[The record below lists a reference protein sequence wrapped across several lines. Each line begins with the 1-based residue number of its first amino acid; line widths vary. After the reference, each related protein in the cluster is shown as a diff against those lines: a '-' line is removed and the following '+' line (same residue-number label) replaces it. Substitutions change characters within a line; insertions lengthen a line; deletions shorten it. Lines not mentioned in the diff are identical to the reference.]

1 MLYLLTTRK
10 AHLQNLRQLNV
21 RLISASEDTD
31 VLQLANSF
39 SLVLEGLDEY
49 STKADL
55 EQVWENQIAPYQQ
68 ELREARG
75 QAPRGQRAPKL
86 QRLRAGIPLY
96 KAWIELGNIKAAL
109 DRLEK
114 QDPSWANTEPETAR
128 RVISVLHSLLQ
139 PVEEPKA
146 KGQG

>member
-21 RLISASEDTD
+21 RLINASEDTD
-31 VLQLANSF
+31 VLQFANSF
-39 SLVLEGLDEY
+39 SLVLEALDEY

-75 QAPRGQRAPKL
+75 QAPRGKRVPSLK
-86 QRLRAGIPLY
+86 RLRAGLPLY
-96 KAWIELGNIKAAL
+96 QVWFKLQSIAAVL
-109 DRLEK
+109 DHLEEI
-114 QDPSWANTEPETAR
+114 DPSWGKMEPERAR
-128 RVISVLHSLLQ
+128 RVILELRNLLE
-139 PVEEPKA
+139 PHEEEA
-146 KGQG
+146 QD